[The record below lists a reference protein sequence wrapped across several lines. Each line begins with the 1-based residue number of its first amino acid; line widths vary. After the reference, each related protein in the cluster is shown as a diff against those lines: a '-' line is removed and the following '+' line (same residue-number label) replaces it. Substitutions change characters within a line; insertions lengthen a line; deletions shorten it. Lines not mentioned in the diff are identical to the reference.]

1 MSLCSKTVP
10 YPWNGNWYFLCHCLL
25 SLPSSR
31 SRLCRS
37 AHWLLSPPPSR
48 LGRQRP
54 DSPARLGTAP
64 HTFPLGPSSTNKRAK
79 PEAGTHG
86 KGHGFEP
93 QSRAPFLCL
102 RHLPVTASNLSGKA
116 SSVKKSALFQSHLLA
131 PVVHRALNA
140 GVQRRLLSSR
150 RLLSKRRWVIGGMIW
165 GSWKRADQTGETSAG
180 FLVEAVL

>member
-1 MSLCSKTVP
+1 MHRAAELPEKRRQVVDPRRSDPDLERGRPAARLTSAHSPLSPFSSLKPQPPLPLCS
-10 YPWNGNWYFLCHCLL
+10 LAAE
-25 SLPSSR
+25 PSSQ
-31 SRLCRS
+31 
-37 AHWLLSPPPSR
+37 PPRPA
-48 LGRQRP
+48 GP

-64 HTFPLGPSSTNKRAK
+64 HTFSLGPSSTNKRAK

-93 QSRAPFLCL
+93 KSRAPFLCL
-102 RHLPVTASNLSGKA
+102 SHLPVTASNLSGKA

-150 RLLSKRRWVIGGMIW
+150 RSLSKRRWVIGGMI
-165 GSWKRADQTGETSAG
+165 
-180 FLVEAVL
+180 

>member
-1 MSLCSKTVP
+1 MTEPRPTSARSGAPPEGPSFTGLLSWTPGCTGRGAAREAAPSGGPEALRSGPREGAARLLGSPPLT
-10 YPWNGNWYFLCHCLL
+10 HRCLL
-25 SLPSSR
+25 SLPSSH

-48 LGRQRP
+48 LGRRRP

-93 QSRAPFLCL
+93 KSEGSFLCL
-102 RHLPVTASNLSGKA
+102 SHLPVTASNLSGKA
-116 SSVKKSALFQSHLLA
+116 SSVKKSALFSPIYWHLLY
-131 PVVHRALNA
+131 
-140 GVQRRLLSSR
+140 
-150 RLLSKRRWVIGGMIW
+150 
-165 GSWKRADQTGETSAG
+165 TGH
-180 FLVEAVL
+180 